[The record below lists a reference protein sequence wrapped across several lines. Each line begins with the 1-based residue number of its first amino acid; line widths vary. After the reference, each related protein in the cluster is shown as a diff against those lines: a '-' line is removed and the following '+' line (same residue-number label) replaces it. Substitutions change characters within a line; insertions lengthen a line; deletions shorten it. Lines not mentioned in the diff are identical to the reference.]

1 MTTIGRYQILEK
13 LGQGGMGVVYRAF
26 DTLLER
32 VVALKVIS
40 TPIEDKPE
48 VRERFIREA
57 RAAGQ
62 LSHPNII
69 TIHDLGEHD
78 GQPYLAMELLEG
90 EDLLSRMARPERMSL
105 RRKVELATDICNGLE
120 FAHSR
125 GLIHRDIKPANIFI
139 TTGGTLKI
147 LDFGLARLMT
157 SELTGSNMM
166 MGTLNYMAPEQIRGE
181 RIDHRVDIFSVGVVM
196 YELLSG
202 RKAFAGD
209 SFASTLFKILNEVPD
224 PLLGIDPTLPPELV
238 ALVERA
244 LSKPRDE
251 RFQNMGEMLRELAV
265 FRQFSFGD
273 SPMSGR
279 PISDRNRPPSDP
291 VRVGSGPARVG
302 SGPGRVGSGPAYESE
317 TFADRPPTP
326 TPAPLLTPPP
336 APVSSAGL
344 SRGTKF
350 ATAAAIV
357 AVLVIAG
364 LWLVFGR
371 SKAEPTSEPAAA
383 TAPTPDATLEM
394 QQALDALKRADYPAV
409 ARLTDDVLRKVP
421 NHAEAQRVRAE
432 ARSAAE
438 SVTRSLQAAQAHL
451 NAGRFEEASNAAG
464 EVLSV
469 APNHPEAQRIME
481 EGASRSRGHGAEEA
495 RARMTRARGAARAAN
510 ATALASGSYRAASDA
525 EREAQQLYQA
535 GKLVQATAK
544 FYEASGLYRSAEI
557 AAQSAAAAEAERRR
571 VAEAERARRPA
582 PAEPAP
588 QPSPAPPVS
597 SGAPVSAL
605 PPAVTPGQP
614 PPPPPAPA
622 PATPP
627 APAPAPT
634 TSSGPPPQS
643 ESSSRAAAEDA
654 IREVLSRYETALET
668 RSIDSL
674 KRLWPSLGGTQQ
686 GAIENDFRNAN
697 RIRVE
702 IIEPRIATSG
712 GTATVN
718 FLRRYELMTVDNQR
732 LSSDTPATMTL
743 RRADGHWI
751 IESIRFDAPRRGPS
765 AL

>member
-40 TPIEDKPE
+40 TPIEDKPA

-105 RRKVELATDICNGLE
+105 RRKVELASDICNGLD

-238 ALVERA
+238 AVVERA

-251 RFQNMGEMLRELAV
+251 RYQNTGEMLRDLAI

-279 PISDRNRPPSDP
+279 PISDRQRPPSD
-291 VRVGSGPARVG
+291 PARVG
-302 SGPGRVGSGPAYESE
+302 SGLARPGSGPQYDPGP
-317 TFADRPPTP
+317 TFADRPATP
-326 TPAPLLTPPP
+326 SSPAPVLTPPP
-336 APVSSAGL
+336 APVSSAGI
-344 SRGTKF
+344 SRGTTF
-350 ATAAAIV
+350 ATAAGIV
-357 AVLVIAG
+357 AVLAVVG

-371 SKAEPTSEPAAA
+371 SNAEPTSAPPATTSA
-383 TAPTPDATLEM
+383 TPDVSAEM

-409 ARLTDDVLRKVP
+409 ERLTNDVLRKVP

-438 SVTRSLQAAQAHL
+438 AVTRSLQAAQTHFA
-451 NAGRFEEASNAAG
+451 AGRFEEASKAAG

-469 APNHPEAQRIME
+469 APNHPDAQRIME

-495 RARMTRARGAARAAN
+495 RARMTRARSAARAAS
-510 ATALASGSYRAASDA
+510 ATSLASGSYRAASDA

-535 GKLVQATAK
+535 GQLVQATAK

-557 AAQSAAAAEAERRR
+557 AAQSAATAEAERRR
-571 VAEAERARRPA
+571 VAEAERARRPT

-588 QPSPAPPVS
+588 PPSPAPSVS

-614 PPPPPAPA
+614 PAPPPAPA
-622 PATPP
+622 VPTPP

-634 TSSGPPPQS
+634 TSSGPPPQT

-654 IREVLSRYETALET
+654 IREVLSRYETALES

-674 KRLWPSLGGTQQ
+674 KRLWPGLASAQQ

-702 IIEPRIATSG
+702 IIEPRIAITG

-743 RRADGHWI
+743 RRADGNWI

-765 AL
+765 PL

>member
-105 RRKVELATDICNGLE
+105 RRKVELASDVCNGLE

-209 SFASTLFKILNEVPD
+209 SFASTLFKILNEVPA

-238 ALVERA
+238 AVVERA

-251 RFQNMGEMLRELAV
+251 RYQNMGEMLRDLAI

-279 PISDRNRPPSDP
+279 PISDRQRPPSDP
-291 VRVGSGPARVG
+291 ARGGSGPARPG
-302 SGPGRVGSGPAYESE
+302 SGPQHDSGP

-326 TPAPLLTPPP
+326 TATPLLTPPP
-336 APVSSAGL
+336 ASSPASSAGI
-344 SRGTKF
+344 SPGTKY

-357 AVLVIAG
+357 AVLAIAG

-371 SKAEPTSEPAAA
+371 SNAEPTSAPPPATTSA
-383 TAPTPDATLEM
+383 TPDVSAEM

-409 ARLTDDVLRKVP
+409 ERLTDDVLRKVP
-421 NHAEAQRVRAE
+421 NHAEAHRVRAE
-432 ARSAAE
+432 ARSANEA
-438 SVTRSLQAAQAHL
+438 VTRSLHAAQTHFA
-451 NAGRFEEASNAAG
+451 AGRFEEASKAAG

-510 ATALASGSYRAASDA
+510 ATSLASGSYRAASDA

-535 GKLVQATAK
+535 GKLAQATAK

-571 VAEAERARRPA
+571 VAEAERARRT
-582 PAEPAP
+582 AEPAP
-588 QPSPAPPVS
+588 QPLPAPSVS

-614 PPPPPAPA
+614 PAPPPAPA
-622 PATPP
+622 APTPP
-627 APAPAPT
+627 PSPAPT
-634 TSSGPPPQS
+634 TSSGPPPQT

-654 IREVLSRYETALET
+654 IREVLSRYETALES

-674 KRLWPSLGGTQQ
+674 KRLWPGLAGAQQ

-702 IIEPRIATSG
+702 IIEPRIAMSG

-743 RRADGHWI
+743 RRADGNWI

-765 AL
+765 PL

>member
-1 MTTIGRYQILEK
+1 MTTIGRYQVLEK

-69 TIHDLGEHD
+69 TIHDLGEHE
-78 GQPYLAMELLEG
+78 GQPYLAMELLDG

-105 RRKVELATDICNGLE
+105 RRKVELTADICSGLE

-139 TTGGTLKI
+139 TSGGTVKI

-181 RIDHRVDIFSVGVVM
+181 RVDHRVDVFSVGVVM

-202 RKAFAGD
+202 QKAFAGD
-209 SFASTLFKILNEVPD
+209 SFASTLFKILNEVPA
-224 PLLGIDPTLPPELV
+224 PLLGIDPTLPPDLV
-238 ALVERA
+238 AVVECA
-244 LSKPRDE
+244 LAKPRDE
-251 RFQNMGEMLRELAV
+251 RYQNMGEMLRDLAV
-265 FRQFSFGD
+265 FRQFSYGD
-273 SPMSGR
+273 SPMTGR
-279 PISDRNRPPSDP
+279 PISDRLRPSSD
-291 VRVGSGPARVG
+291 PARVG
-302 SGPGRVGSGPAYESE
+302 SGSRLE
-317 TFADRPPTP
+317 DRPP

-336 APVSSAGL
+336 APVSGMGL
-344 SRGTKF
+344 SPGMKF
-350 ATAAAIV
+350 ATAAVVV
-357 AVLVIAG
+357 AALTAAG

-371 SKAEPTSEPAAA
+371 SSAEPTGAPPAETVA
-383 TAPTPDATLEM
+383 TTDVSVEM

-409 ARLTDDVLRKVP
+409 ERITDDVLKKVP
-421 NHAEAQRVRAE
+421 DHGEARRVRE
-432 ARSAAE
+432 AARVAAE
-438 SVTRSLQAAQAHL
+438 SVTRGLQAAQAHFA
-451 NAGRFEEASNAAG
+451 AGRFEEASRAAG

-469 APNHPEAQRIME
+469 APDHAEARRIME

-495 RARMTRARGAARAAN
+495 RARMTRARANARAAN
-510 ATALASGSYRAASDA
+510 ATTLASGSYRAASDA

-535 GKLVQATAK
+535 GRLAQATAK

-557 AAQSAAAAEAERRR
+557 AAESSAAAEAERRR
-571 VAEAERARRPA
+571 VAEADRARKAA

-588 QPSPAPPVS
+588 APAPPVS
-597 SGAPVSAL
+597 TGAPVSAL
-605 PPAVTPGQP
+605 PPAVTPGLP

-622 PATPP
+622 PPTPP
-627 APAPAPT
+627 APTPT
-634 TSSGPPPQS
+634 TSTSPPPAT
-643 ESSSRAAAEDA
+643 ESSSRAAAEEA
-654 IREVLSRYETALET
+654 IRELLGRYDSALES
-668 RSIDSL
+668 RSIDAL
-674 KRLWPSLGGTQQ
+674 KRLWPSLSGAQQ

-702 IIEPRIATSG
+702 IIEPRIAMSG

-732 LSSDTPATMTL
+732 LSSDTPTTMML

-751 IESIRFDAPRRGPS
+751 IESIRFDAPRRG
-765 AL
+765 A

>member
-48 VRERFIREA
+48 VRERFVREA

-69 TIHDLGEHD
+69 TIHDLGEHE

-105 RRKVELATDICNGLE
+105 RRKVELASDICNGLE

-139 TTGGTLKI
+139 TSGGTLKI

-209 SFASTLFKILNEVPD
+209 SFASTLFKILNEVPE
-224 PLLGIDPTLPPELV
+224 PLLRIDPTLPPDLV
-238 ALVERA
+238 PVVERA

-251 RFQNMGEMLRELAV
+251 RYQNMGEMLRDLAV

-279 PISDRNRPPSDP
+279 PISDRQRPPSD
-291 VRVGSGPARVG
+291 PARVG
-302 SGPGRVGSGPAYESE
+302 SGSGRRGSDPALGSGQ
-317 TFADRPPTP
+317 TLTDRPATP
-326 TPAPLLTPPP
+326 SSPAPVLTPPP
-336 APVSSAGL
+336 APISSTGM
-344 SRGTKF
+344 SRGTTF
-350 ATAAAIV
+350 TAAAAIV
-357 AVLVIAG
+357 AVLAIAG

-371 SKAEPTSEPAAA
+371 SSAEPSSAPPSAA
-383 TAPTPDATLEM
+383 TPATPDVSAEM

-409 ARLTDDVLRKVP
+409 ERLTDEVLRKVP
-421 NHAEAQRVRAE
+421 NHPEAQRVRSE

-438 SVTRSLQAAQAHL
+438 SVTRSLQAAQAHFA
-451 NAGRFEEASNAAG
+451 AGRFEEASKAAG
-464 EVLSV
+464 EVLSI
-469 APNHPEAQRIME
+469 APNHPEAQRILE
-481 EGASRSRGHGAEEA
+481 EGASRSRGHGVEEA
-495 RARMTRARGAARAAN
+495 RARMTRARTAARAAN
-510 ATALASGSYRAASDA
+510 ATTLASGSYRAASEA

-535 GKLVQATAK
+535 GRLAQATSK

-557 AAQSAAAAEAERRR
+557 AAQSTAAADAERRR
-571 VAEAERARRPA
+571 VAEAERARKSV
-582 PAEPAP
+582 PAEPPPA
-588 QPSPAPPVS
+588 PSPAPSVS

-605 PPAVTPGQP
+605 PPAVTPGLP

-622 PATPP
+622 PAAPP
-627 APAPAPT
+627 APSPAPT
-634 TSSGPPPQS
+634 TSTGPPPGS

-654 IREVLSRYETALET
+654 IRDLLAAYESALEG
-668 RSIDSL
+668 RSIDAL
-674 KRLWPSLGGTQQ
+674 KRLWPTLGGAQQ
-686 GAIENDFRNAN
+686 GAIENEFRHAN

-702 IIEPRIATSG
+702 IIEPRIAMSG

-732 LSSDTPATMTL
+732 LSSDTPATMML
-743 RRADGHWI
+743 RRADGNWI

-765 AL
+765 PF

>member
-1 MTTIGRYQILEK
+1 MTTIGRYQVLEK

-69 TIHDLGEHD
+69 TIHDLGEHE
-78 GQPYLAMELLEG
+78 GQPYLAMELLDG

-105 RRKVELATDICNGLE
+105 RRKVELAADICSGLE

-139 TTGGTLKI
+139 TSGGTVKI

-181 RIDHRVDIFSVGVVM
+181 RVDHRADIFSVGVLM

-209 SFASTLFKILNEVPD
+209 SFASTLFKILNEVPAS
-224 PLLGIDPTLPPELV
+224 LLGIDPTLPPDLV
-238 ALVERA
+238 AVVECA
-244 LSKPRDE
+244 LAKPRDE
-251 RFQNMGEMLRELAV
+251 RYQNMGEMLRDLAV
-265 FRQFSFGD
+265 FRQFNLGD
-273 SPMSGR
+273 SPMTGR
-279 PISDRNRPPSDP
+279 PISDRHRPSSD
-291 VRVGSGPARVG
+291 PARVG
-302 SGPGRVGSGPAYESE
+302 SGPRFE
-317 TFADRPPTP
+317 DRPP
-326 TPAPLLTPPP
+326 TPAPLLTPPS
-336 APVSSAGL
+336 APVSGMGL
-344 SRGTKF
+344 SPGMKF
-350 ATAAAIV
+350 ATAAV
-357 AVLVIAG
+357 VLAALTAAG

-371 SKAEPTSEPAAA
+371 SSAAPTSAPPAETAA
-383 TAPTPDATLEM
+383 TTDVSVEM

-409 ARLTDDVLRKVP
+409 ERITDDVLKKVP
-421 NHAEAQRVRAE
+421 DHGEARRVRE
-432 ARSAAE
+432 AARVAAE
-438 SVTRSLQAAQAHL
+438 SVTRGLQAAQAHFA
-451 NAGRFEEASNAAG
+451 AGRFEEASRAAG

-469 APNHPEAQRIME
+469 APDHAEARRIME

-495 RARMTRARGAARAAN
+495 RARMTRARASARAAN
-510 ATALASGSYRAASDA
+510 ATSLASGSYRAASEA

-535 GKLVQATAK
+535 GRLAQATAK

-557 AAQSAAAAEAERRR
+557 AAESSAAAEAERRR
-571 VAEAERARRPA
+571 VADAERARRPGT

-588 QPSPAPPVS
+588 APAPPVS
-597 SGAPVSAL
+597 TGAPVSAF
-605 PPAVTPGQP
+605 PPAVTPGL
-614 PPPPPAPA
+614 PPPPAPA
-622 PATPP
+622 PPP
-627 APAPAPT
+627 PAPAPT
-634 TSSGPPPQS
+634 TSTNPPPPT

-654 IREVLSRYETALET
+654 IRELLSRYETALES
-668 RSIDSL
+668 RSVDAL
-674 KRLWPSLGGTQQ
+674 KRVWPGLGGAQQ
-686 GAIENDFRNAN
+686 AAIENDFRNAS
-697 RIRVE
+697 RIHVE
-702 IIEPRIATSG
+702 IIDPRIAVSG
-712 GTATVN
+712 GSATVN

-732 LSSDTPATMTL
+732 LSSDTPTTMTL
-743 RRADGHWI
+743 RRADAHWI
-751 IESIRFDAPRRGPS
+751 IESIRFDAPRRG
-765 AL
+765 A

>member
-40 TPIEDKPE
+40 TRIEDKPE

-69 TIHDLGEHD
+69 TIHDLGEHE
-78 GQPYLAMELLEG
+78 GQPYLAMELLDG

-105 RRKVELATDICNGLE
+105 RRKVELTADICSGLE

-139 TTGGTLKI
+139 TSGGTVKI

-181 RIDHRVDIFSVGVVM
+181 RVDHRVDIFSVGVVM

-209 SFASTLFKILNEVPD
+209 SFASTLYKILNEVPA
-224 PLLGIDPTLPPELV
+224 PLLGIDPTLPPDLV
-238 ALVERA
+238 SVVECALA
-244 LSKPRDE
+244 KPRDE
-251 RFQNMGEMLRELAV
+251 RYQNMGEMLRDLAV

-273 SPMSGR
+273 SPMTGR
-279 PISDRNRPPSDP
+279 PISDRHRPSSD
-291 VRVGSGPARVG
+291 SARVG
-302 SGPGRVGSGPAYESE
+302 SGARPE
-317 TFADRPPTP
+317 DRPP

-336 APVSSAGL
+336 APVSGMGMSSGM
-344 SRGTKF
+344 KF
-350 ATAAAIV
+350 ATAAVVV
-357 AVLVIAG
+357 ATLTAAA

-371 SKAEPTSEPAAA
+371 SSAAPTSAPPAETAA
-383 TAPTPDATLEM
+383 TADVSAEM

-409 ARLTDDVLRKVP
+409 ERLTDDVLKNVP
-421 NHAEAQRVRAE
+421 DHAEARRVRE
-432 ARSAAE
+432 AARVAAE
-438 SVTRSLQAAQAHL
+438 SVTRGLQAAQAHF
-451 NAGRFEEASNAAG
+451 AAERFEEASRAAG
-464 EVLSV
+464 EVLSI
-469 APNHPEAQRIME
+469 APDHPEARRIME

-495 RARMTRARGAARAAN
+495 RARMTRARTSARAAN
-510 ATALASGSYRAASDA
+510 ATALASGSYRAAADA
-525 EREAQQLYQA
+525 EREAQQLYRA
-535 GKLVQATAK
+535 GRLAQATAK

-557 AAQSAAAAEAERRR
+557 AAESAAAAEAERRR
-571 VAEAERARRPA
+571 VADAERARRSVT

-588 QPSPAPPVS
+588 APAPAPAPPVTT
-597 SGAPVSAL
+597 GAPVSAL
-605 PPAVTPGQP
+605 PPAVTPGLP
-614 PPPPPAPA
+614 PPPPPA

-627 APAPAPT
+627 APAPT
-634 TSSGPPPQS
+634 TSTGPPPAA
-643 ESSSRAAAEDA
+643 ESSSRAAAEEA
-654 IREVLSRYETALET
+654 IRELLARYDSALES
-668 RSIDSL
+668 RSIDAL
-674 KRLWPSLGGTQQ
+674 KRLWPSLGGAQQ
-686 GAIENDFRNAN
+686 GAIENDFRHAN

-702 IIEPRIATSG
+702 IIDPRIVVSG
-712 GTATVN
+712 ASATVS

-732 LSSDTPATMTL
+732 LSSDTPTTMTL
-743 RRADGHWI
+743 RRAEANWI
-751 IESIRFDAPRRGPS
+751 IESIRFDAPRRG
-765 AL
+765 A

>member
-1 MTTIGRYQILEK
+1 MTTIGRYQVLEK

-69 TIHDLGEHD
+69 TIHDLGEHE
-78 GQPYLAMELLEG
+78 GQPYLAMELLDG
-90 EDLLSRMARPERMSL
+90 EDLLTRMARPERMSL
-105 RRKVELATDICNGLE
+105 RRKVELTADICSGLE

-139 TTGGTLKI
+139 TSGGTVKI

-181 RIDHRVDIFSVGVVM
+181 RVDHRVDVFSVGVVM

-209 SFASTLFKILNEVPD
+209 SFASTLFKILNEVPA
-224 PLLGIDPTLPPELV
+224 PLLGIDPTLPPDLV
-238 ALVERA
+238 AVVECA
-244 LSKPRDE
+244 LAKPRDE
-251 RFQNMGEMLRELAV
+251 RYQNMGEMLRDLAV
-265 FRQFSFGD
+265 FRQFNLGD
-273 SPMSGR
+273 SPMTGR
-279 PISDRNRPPSDP
+279 PISDRHRPSSD
-291 VRVGSGPARVG
+291 PARVG
-302 SGPGRVGSGPAYESE
+302 SGPRFE
-317 TFADRPPTP
+317 DRPP

-336 APVSSAGL
+336 APVSGMGL
-344 SRGTKF
+344 SPGMKF
-350 ATAAAIV
+350 ATAAVVV
-357 AVLVIAG
+357 AALTAAG

-371 SKAEPTSEPAAA
+371 SSAAPTTAPAAETAA
-383 TAPTPDATLEM
+383 TTDVSVEM
-394 QQALDALKRADYPAV
+394 QQALDALKRADYAAV
-409 ARLTDDVLRKVP
+409 ERLTDEVLKRVP
-421 NHAEAQRVRAE
+421 DHGE
-432 ARSAAE
+432 ARRAREAGRAAAE
-438 SVTRSLQAAQAHL
+438 SVTRGLQAAQAHFA
-451 NAGRFEEASNAAG
+451 AGRFEEASRAAG
-464 EVLSV
+464 EVLSI
-469 APNHPEAQRIME
+469 APDHPEARRIME

-495 RARMTRARGAARAAN
+495 RARMTRARASARAAN
-510 ATALASGSYRAASDA
+510 ATALASGSYRAAADA
-525 EREAQQLYQA
+525 EREAQQLYQSGRMA
-535 GKLVQATAK
+535 QATAR

-557 AAQSAAAAEAERRR
+557 AAESSAAAEAERRR
-571 VAEAERARRPA
+571 VADAERARKA
-582 PAEPAP
+582 AEPAP
-588 QPSPAPPVS
+588 APAPPVS
-597 SGAPVSAL
+597 TGAPVSAL
-605 PPAVTPGQP
+605 PPAVTPGLP
-614 PPPPPAPA
+614 PPPPPAP
-622 PATPP
+622 TPP

-634 TSSGPPPQS
+634 TSTGPPPAT
-643 ESSSRAAAEDA
+643 ESSSRAAAEEA
-654 IREVLSRYETALET
+654 IRELLGRYDSALES
-668 RSIDSL
+668 RSIDAL
-674 KRLWPSLGGTQQ
+674 KRLWPSLGGAQQ

-702 IIEPRIATSG
+702 IIEPRIAMSG

-732 LSSDTPATMTL
+732 LSSDTPTTMML

-751 IESIRFDAPRRGPS
+751 IESIRFDAPRRGASP
-765 AL
+765 L